1 MTDDISPVA
10 AALAAR
16 GRKVYPFIVNE
27 FFDLGNKAIFA
38 IGFRAAVK
46 AEDDAA
52 IIEAHRYAHEV
63 ARSAGDAAEAARK
76 DVDLLTDAKTIE
88 ALWRVCRRVDLDPK
102 DPTDL
107 DKAKET
113 IYPAFATPGWMR
125 KTLTTDQIAVLLN
138 LYIEVKR
145 KESRG
150 RREVTDEHVEKLA
163 TVCQAHAG
171 DDIPEAI
178 LADYPREIL
187 TAVVIQFALK
197 LADARA
203 SVEVLLAQ
211 SEAIATGDAAA
222 QSVSSPE

>member
-1 MTDDISPVA
+1 MTDDLSPVA

-16 GRKVYPFIVNE
+16 GRKIYPFLVND
-27 FFDLGNKAIFA
+27 FFDLGQKQIFA
-38 IGFRAAVK
+38 IGFRVAVK

-52 IIEAHRYAHEV
+52 IIEAHKYAHE
-63 ARSAGDAAEAARK
+63 ASKSAGDAAEAARK
-76 DVDLLTDAKTIE
+76 DLDLLTDAKTIE
-88 ALWRVCRRVDLDPK
+88 ALYRVCRRVDLDAA

-113 IYPAFATPGWMR
+113 IYSAFATPTWMR

-145 KESRG
+145 RESRG
-150 RREVTDEHVEKLA
+150 RREVTDEHVEKVA

-171 DDIPEAI
+171 DDVPTAI

-187 TAVVIQFALK
+187 TEIVVQLALK
-197 LADARA
+197 LAEART
-203 SVEVLLAQ
+203 SVETLLAQ
-211 SEAIATGDAAA
+211 SEAQAGSED
-222 QSVSSPE
+222 VEPVPFEP